1 MDKEE
6 GELSSEDGEL
16 VSSSP
21 ATDNTPNRSKHSYQP
36 ADKLN
41 AHGTG
46 FQKAIK
52 NKVLN
57 TISFIA
63 MAIHSF
69 ILIAVLNLTLTL
81 PFQGFRPLLS
91 LIRN

>member
-41 AHGTG
+41 AQGIG
-46 FQKAIK
+46 FQKASK
-52 NKVLN
+52 NKVLKYN
-57 TISFIA
+57 FIHNYG
-63 MAIHSF
+63 HSF
-69 ILIAVLNLTLTL
+69 FYINLLWLTCHWLLQLNR
-81 PFQGFRPLLS
+81 FRS
-91 LIRN
+91 